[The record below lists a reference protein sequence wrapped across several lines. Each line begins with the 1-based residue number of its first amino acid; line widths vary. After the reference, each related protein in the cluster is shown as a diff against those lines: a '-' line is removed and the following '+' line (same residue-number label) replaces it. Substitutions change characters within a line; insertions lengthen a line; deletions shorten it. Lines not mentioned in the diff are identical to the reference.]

1 LKFLK
6 PLEILYDACK
16 NDDLEDVKHIIS
28 KDSSLLNE
36 ELDEAGCTALC
47 KASGN
52 NHSTIVSFLLEQKD
66 IDVNK
71 TNKVSDRFWYF
82 ND

>member
-1 LKFLK
+1 LS
-6 PLEILYDACK
+6 DASK
-16 NDDLEDVKHIIS
+16 NDDLEDVKLIIS

-47 KASGN
+47 KASEF
-52 NHSTIVSFLLEQKD
+52 NHSTIISFLLEQKD

-71 TNKVSDRFWYF
+71 TTKVSVRFWYF
-82 ND
+82 DD